1 MVRDAKVVMV
11 KEEKDVLAGLVMVEV
26 KDILVDRVKV
36 RDIEMGMVLVVLVL
50 KDQDIKEALVLK
62 DQDIKEALVK
72 KGDMVMVGDIKMG
85 MVLEE
90 EEEEEED
97 MTNMVMVV
105 VDITHIKETMMP
117 CCQGY
122 VVIILANKRALCI

>member
-11 KEEKDVLAGLVMVEV
+11 KEEKDVLAGLVVVKV
-26 KDILVDRVKV
+26 KDILVDRAKV

-50 KDQDIKEALVLK
+50 KDQDIKEALV
-62 DQDIKEALVK
+62 K
-72 KGDMVMVGDIKMG
+72 KGDMVLVGAIKMG